1 MMKLTSLLQTYG
13 IKIDSIVG
21 TKEDALD
28 RLLTLQSAM
37 GGVSDPALLKADIL
51 AREHQGS
58 TALAGGVA
66 VPHAKSRGVTKLGV
80 TVLTA
85 PKGIDFGAPDGKP
98 SNLIFLIAGPEN
110 APDSYLEALSALM
123 TLLLDKSLAG
133 KLTAAKNQAEF
144 MALLT
149 AAEG

>member
-1 MMKLTSLLQTYG
+1 MKFTSLLQTYG

-21 TKEDALD
+21 TKSDALD
-28 RLLTLQSAM
+28 RLLTLQSAL

-51 AREHQGS
+51 ARESQGS

-110 APDSYLEALSALM
+110 TPDSYLEALSALM
-123 TLLLDKSLAG
+123 SLLLDKSLAG
-133 KLTAAKNQAEF
+133 KLAAAKNQAEF
-144 MALLT
+144 LALLT